1 MNIAKKILLGYGLL
15 LILFF
20 IYLVYALSSLD
31 QMDRINAAIT
41 RVNQPL
47 YELTGGLLS

>member
-31 QMDRINAAIT
+31 QMYRINAAIM